1 MIDYKIQ
8 PKIIEAAKPEIILPE
23 AIQLDNGLPVHILKA
38 GAQEV
43 TKLDFIFDAGL
54 WHESKPL
61 QSALANAMLQEG
73 SQDYSGAQIAEI
85 MDFRGA
91 YIQFSVD
98 HHFGTISLICLNK
111 HLPHLL
117 PVIENLIKHSLF
129 EEHEFE
135 TLTNRRKQR
144 FLLEN
149 KKVKVLCQKKFSE
162 VLFGNQHPYSQ
173 KVKKENFQTI
183 GRDDLHDFYNSFYQ
197 SGNCRIVAAGN
208 TDPKLGELLNHHFGG
223 NDWQGEKMMVPEFK
237 IQSSKERL
245 HQVKKNDAIQSA
257 IRIGRLLVKKDHP
270 DFHGLQ
276 VLNTILGGYFSSRLM
291 ANIREEKGYTYGIGS
306 SIMSLNEAGYL
317 VIATETDKAYVK
329 NTIDEVFNEMRRL
342 REELVSEK
350 ELKRVRQYLLG
361 EFIRDFDGPFAQAQS
376 FRSVADFGLDHHFH
390 EQYYQTLISI
400 TLERLQALASQY
412 FIESEFYTVIAGA

>member
-1 MIDYKIQ
+1 MIDRTIQ
-8 PKIIEAAKPEIILPE
+8 PKITEAAKPVILVPQ
-23 AIQLDNGLPVHILKA
+23 AIQLNNGLPVHILNA
-38 GAQEV
+38 GTQEV
-43 TKLDFIFDAGL
+43 TRLDFIFDAGL

-61 QSALANAMLQEG
+61 QSAMANAMMQEG
-73 SQDYSGAQIAEI
+73 SKRYSGAQIAEI

-91 YIQFSVD
+91 YIQFVVD
-98 HHFGTISLICLNK
+98 HHFGTVSLISLNK

-117 PVIENLIKHSLF
+117 PVVEDLIKHSSF

-135 TLTNRRKQR
+135 TLINRRKQR
-144 FLLEN
+144 FMLEN

-173 KVKKENFQTI
+173 KVRKEDFHAI
-183 GRDDLHDFYNSFYQ
+183 SRDDLYGFYSKFYR
-197 SGNCRIVAAGN
+197 SGNCRILATGN
-208 TDPKLGELLNHHFGG
+208 TDQQLAEMLNQHFGG
-223 NDWQGEKMMVPEFK
+223 DDWQGEKMVLPEFSIHSSDKK
-237 IQSSKERL
+237 IN
-245 HQVKKNDAIQSA
+245 QVKKKDAIQSA
-257 IRIGRLLVKKDHP
+257 IRIGCLLVKKDHP

-306 SIMSLNEAGYL
+306 SIFSLNEAGYL
-317 VIATETDKAYVK
+317 VIATETDQAYV
-329 NTIDEVFNEMRRL
+329 NDTITEVYAELKRL
-342 REELVSEK
+342 QEEPVSEK

-376 FRSVADFGLDHHFH
+376 FRSVADFGLDHRFH
-390 EQYYQTLISI
+390 EQYYQTLINI
-400 TLERLQALASQY
+400 TPEKLQALACQY